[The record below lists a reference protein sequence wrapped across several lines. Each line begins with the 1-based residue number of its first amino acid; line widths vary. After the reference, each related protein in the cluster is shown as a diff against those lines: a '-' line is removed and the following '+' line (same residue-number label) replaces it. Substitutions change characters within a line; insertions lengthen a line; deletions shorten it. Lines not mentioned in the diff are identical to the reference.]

1 MQPWRNERGV
11 VLPLALMAL
20 LVLGTLS
27 AALLT
32 VGSSEVQIAANHR
45 EEVRAQF
52 LAEAGLERGFAALL
66 ASPALQANATSSL
79 ATLSTFS
86 TVPLG
91 GGNYTVQY
99 QLAGANTF
107 LVVSTGTTTIGSA
120 QKILRATMTT
130 QFVLDDAILSGPG
143 RKDIRTEARVEG
155 ICGNIHSN
163 DELRVTSKATV
174 TGRATASEKFE
185 KSKDATIGGIYGKG
199 FPKKKIP
206 AIDPAAFLAEAKL
219 KLPANEIYEMNP
231 DGRILRGGVEIAKMK
246 NGEEHPTLGWKFET
260 PTAEYRWVH
269 HDDKSYLAGT
279 YYVEGN
285 TRIAQSPG
293 TDDNPWSVTLI
304 ATGKID
310 VVSGSAPTL
319 KPHLPG
325 TLFVAGGDITL
336 RGGGGTFAVKAPGLI
351 AAHGKIDST
360 AGALKLLGA
369 MIEEGANVENL
380 QKPAPPVGYLTEFG
394 GTITYNCGFSLPGPP
409 GWLQILAWGP

>member
-1 MQPWRNERGV
+1 
-11 VLPLALMAL
+11 
-20 LVLGTLS
+20 
-27 AALLT
+27 
-32 VGSSEVQIAANHR
+32 
-45 EEVRAQF
+45 
-52 LAEAGLERGFAALL
+52 
-66 ASPALQANATSSL
+66 
-79 ATLSTFS
+79 
-86 TVPLG
+86 
-91 GGNYTVQY
+91 
-99 QLAGANTF
+99 
-107 LVVSTGTTTIGSA
+107 
-120 QKILRATMTT
+120 MTNL
-130 QFVLDDAILSGPG
+130 FVIDDAILSGPG
-143 RKDIRTEARVEG
+143 RKDLRTEAKIDG
-155 ICGNIHSN
+155 ACGNIHSN
-163 DELRVTSKATV
+163 DELRVTSKASV
-174 TGRATASEKFE
+174 AGRATATNYFE

-199 FPKKKIP
+199 FQKKKIP
-206 AIDPAAFLAEAKL
+206 TIDPAAFLADAKL
-219 KLPANEIYEMNP
+219 KLPANEIYQLNSKGEIR
-231 DGRILRGGVEIAKMK
+231 DGKDKLIAKMK

-269 HDDKSYLAGT
+269 HDDKSYLPGA

-293 TDDNPWSVTLI
+293 TNDNPWSVTLI
-304 ATGKID
+304 AKGKID

-325 TLFVAGGDITL
+325 TLFVAGGDITF